1 MHAYI
6 LLLIFFLSSSVIV
19 FLFNIFVFQTCLCQ
33 YLFLFFLLVTPD
45 EAFHDP
51 LRYQKFPLP
60 GGKPLNIRRG
70 PGRPRKERPLG
81 ITRGGSNRR
90 SFGRGGARGKG
101 FVLINIIITN
111 NYDFICILI
120 IWF

>member
-1 MHAYI
+1 M
-6 LLLIFFLSSSVIV
+6 IFFW
-19 FLFNIFVFQTCLCQ
+19 FFNSIIFIIT
-33 YLFLFFLLVTPD
+33 LFFFLVTPD

-81 ITRGGSNRR
+81 ITRGGSARR

-101 FVLINIIITN
+101 LAQLT
-111 NYDFICILI
+111 
-120 IWF
+120 